1 MQNSLIYVVFWLLVT
16 TGCTW
21 RFAQFGM
28 DKPSGPSLCAEVLDW
43 GSASASQAL
52 RMTPQIVEDENGRSY
67 HFDLGGRKGPRYLA
81 ASCGIGVYAECSFD
95 ATCSNG
101 HVLRF
106 SELSTFS
113 LWKSREEFYLVYH
126 VVVPEGELEKGLRR
140 VVKVDDPP
148 SEICNQIG
156 DYSNLM

>member
-43 GSASASQAL
+43 ESASASQAL

-67 HFDLGGRKGPRYLA
+67 HFDLGGRKGLRDLA

-95 ATCSNG
+95 ATYSNG
-101 HVLRF
+101 HVFRF

-126 VVVPEGELEKGLRR
+126 VVAPKGKFDKGLRR